1 MPRFYFDIQDSAGS
15 HRDEDGSEFLDQS
28 QTRAMA
34 LNVLAAIAQDVQSE
48 SDQRHFACDVRD
60 ETGRVIYTAT
70 LFEVG
75 RWIN

>member
-1 MPRFYFDIQDSAGS
+1 
-15 HRDEDGSEFLDQS
+15 
-28 QTRAMA
+28 MA

-75 RWIN
+75 RWIS